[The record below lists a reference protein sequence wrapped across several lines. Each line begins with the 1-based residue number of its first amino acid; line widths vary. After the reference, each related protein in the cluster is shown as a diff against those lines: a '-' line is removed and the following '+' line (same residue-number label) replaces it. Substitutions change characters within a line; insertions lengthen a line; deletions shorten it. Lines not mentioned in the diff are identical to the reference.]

1 MKVPVGGGPA
11 ATTFRKDNFCKVPS
25 NNTSCV
31 DLFASASTGKKNI
44 ERHIQNELLN
54 SYRFIKNVLTTT
66 TFSHVIHHAF
76 GGFRRQLIKLLN
88 GQCRPVSN

>member
-66 TFSHVIHHAF
+66 FSHVIHHAF